1 MKGAYKMKPIVI
13 DNCEYLAAAD
23 AANYL
28 GLSRARVSQ
37 LMRKGRFRVKY
48 VGANALIPIS
58 DVKMYKSLEGT
69 AARKPGRKS
78 DMR

>member
-1 MKGAYKMKPIVI
+1 MKPIVI

-23 AANYL
+23 AANCL

-37 LMRKGRFRVKY
+37 LIKKGRFRVKY
-48 VGANALIPIS
+48 VGANALVPVS
-58 DVKMYKSLEGT
+58 DVKMYKALEGT
-69 AARKPGRKS
+69 AERKPGRKS

>member
-1 MKGAYKMKPIVI
+1 MKPIVI

-28 GLSRARVSQ
+28 DLSRARVSQ
-37 LMRKGRFRVKY
+37 LIKKGRFRVKY
-48 VGANALIPIS
+48 VGANALVPIS
-58 DVKMYKSLEGT
+58 DVKMYKALEGT
-69 AARKPGRKS
+69 ADRKPGRKS

>member
-1 MKGAYKMKPIVI
+1 MKPIVI

-37 LMRKGRFRVKY
+37 LIKKGRFRVKY
-48 VGANALIPIS
+48 VGANALVPIS
-58 DVKMYKSLEGT
+58 DVKMYKALEGT
-69 AARKPGRKS
+69 ADRKPGRKS

>member
-1 MKGAYKMKPIVI
+1 METILI
-13 DNCEYLAAAD
+13 DNCEYLTAAS

-37 LMRKGRFRVKY
+37 LIKKNRFRVKY
-48 VGANALIPIS
+48 VGANALVPVS
-58 DVKMYKSLEGT
+58 DVKMYKALEGT
-69 AARKPGRKS
+69 TERKPGRKS

>member
-1 MKGAYKMKPIVI
+1 MKPIVI

-37 LMRKGRFRVKY
+37 LIKKGRFHVKY
-48 VGANALIPIS
+48 VGANALVPIS
-58 DVKMYKSLEGT
+58 DVKMYKALEGT
-69 AARKPGRKS
+69 ADRKPGRKS

>member
-1 MKGAYKMKPIVI
+1 MKPIVI
-13 DNCEYLAAAD
+13 DKQEFLTAAD

-37 LMRKGRFRVKY
+37 LMKKGRFHVKY
-48 VGANALIPIS
+48 VGANALVPVS
-58 DVKMYKSLEGT
+58 DVKMYKALEGT

>member
-1 MKGAYKMKPIVI
+1 MKPILI
-13 DNCEYLAAAD
+13 DNREYLTSAD

-37 LMRKGRFRVKY
+37 LIKKTRFHVKY
-48 VGANALIPIS
+48 VGANALVPVS
-58 DVKMYKSLEGT
+58 DVKMYKALEGT
-69 AARKPGRKS
+69 ADRKPGRKN